1 MISAALAV
9 LKTDEERNA
18 LSEIY
23 IRKIL
28 NPFIRL
34 PFQNYTTL
42 TIQKMQFKRHF
53 WQ

>member
-23 IRKIL
+23 TKNIKS
-28 NPFIRL
+28 FYSM